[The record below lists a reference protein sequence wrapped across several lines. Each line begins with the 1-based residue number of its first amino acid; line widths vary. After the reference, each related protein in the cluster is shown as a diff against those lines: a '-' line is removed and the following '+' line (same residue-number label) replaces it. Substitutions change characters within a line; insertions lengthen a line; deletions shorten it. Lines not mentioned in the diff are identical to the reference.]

1 MNPQPQ
7 NRNEP
12 ISLHDHAQENLR
24 FIRAAMESTT
34 SFTGV
39 SGLGYG
45 FAGLTAI
52 PAAWLAQS
60 QSETNGWL
68 TIWMIE
74 LILGASIA
82 FGFTIRKA
90 SGQGDSMLSASGRKL
105 LLAFLPAMFAGGLI
119 TLSFFL
125 SGFVQLL
132 PGVWLSLY
140 GAAVMTAG
148 AWSVRAIPIMGALFI
163 FTGAVAM
170 LAPVSGDVMLALGF
184 GGIHIVFGIVIW
196 RKYGG

>member
-1 MNPQPQ
+1 MNPHPQ

-24 FIRAAMESTT
+24 FIRAAMESAT

-39 SGLGYG
+39 SGLGYV

-52 PAAWLAQS
+52 PAAWLAKS
-60 QSETNGWL
+60 QSEANAWL
-68 TIWMIE
+68 AIWMIE

-90 SGQGDSMLSASGRKL
+90 IGQGDSLLSTSGRKL
-105 LLAFLPAMFAGGLI
+105 LLAFLPAMIAGGLI
-119 TLSFFL
+119 TLSFCL

-148 AWSVRAIPIMGALFI
+148 AWSVRVIPTMGAFFLL
-163 FTGAVAM
+163 TGAVAM

-184 GGIHIVFGIVIW
+184 GGLHIVFGIVIW
-196 RKYGG
+196 SKYGG